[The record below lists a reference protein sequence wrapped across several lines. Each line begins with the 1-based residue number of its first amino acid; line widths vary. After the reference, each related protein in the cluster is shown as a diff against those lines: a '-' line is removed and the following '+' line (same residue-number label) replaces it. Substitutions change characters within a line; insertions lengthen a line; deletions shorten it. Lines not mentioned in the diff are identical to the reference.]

1 MLICLII
8 GLVIGLMLGMTF
20 TLYLEDKHH
29 AWQPHNS
36 IPIGWIRET
45 YGDYGLSKEM
55 VERWKNEQIGR

>member
-1 MLICLII
+1 MIIMLVI

-20 TLYLEDKHH
+20 TLYLEDKNH
-29 AWQPHNS
+29 AWQPTNS

-55 VERWKNEQIGR
+55 IERWRDEQISR